1 MYKTILK
8 NKNVMYYLLGGGVS
22 SLGDILTGLAF
33 VFLAYDLTGSE
44 LYTTGMVIATTVPYL
59 LFGLVGG
66 VIADWVQKKKLLIM
80 IDIIRIPLTLS
91 LVFCYYFDVLTYTY
105 MIIIS
110 FFIQCCGCFFN
121 PAHRALLP
129 MIIPMEQRNMTNSLY
144 DSITRGIT
152 VLSPF
157 FSVLLMKTVG
167 VIHFF
172 TIDAITYFISA
183 LFLVQM
189 NVTEDVMATKRK
201 HVKEVFLS
209 LREFWIWMKSN
220 RQITFLFLLTF
231 TMVFM
236 NTWVWKVGL
245 LVSLGEFTKDS
256 KEVYSVI
263 QGFFGCII
271 IITNMIIPFIWKE
284 LDLTIYII
292 ASIIW
297 GIGIFLLGFTFNIS
311 FYFVG
316 VCIVGIGLPLAGLTR
331 VYILQ
336 KLVPKDM
343 LGRGFSF
350 NAVLLYLADTIS
362 LFVFGILSIFISIHV
377 IFIICGIGMM
387 IMSIALKFLVFRR
400 QSVKEEAKL
409 MC

>member
-8 NKNVMYYLLGGGVS
+8 NKNIMYYLLGGGVS

-33 VFLAYDLTGSE
+33 VFLAYDLIGSE
-44 LYTTGMVIATTVPYL
+44 LYTTGMVIATTIPYL

-80 IDIIRIPLTLS
+80 IDIIRIPLILS

-110 FFIQCCGCFFN
+110 FFIQCWGCFFN

-129 MIIPMEQRNMTNSLY
+129 IITPIEQRNMTNSLY
-144 DSITRGIT
+144 DSVTRGIT

-157 FSVLLMKTVG
+157 LSILLMKTVG

-183 LFLVQM
+183 LFLIKM
-189 NVTEDVMATKRK
+189 NVTEDVMDAKK
-201 HVKEVFLS
+201 KQVKEVILS

-220 RQITFLFLLTF
+220 KQITFLFLLTF

-263 QGFFGCII
+263 QGFFGCIV

-284 LDLTIYII
+284 LDLAIYTI

-297 GIGIFLLGFTFNIS
+297 GIGIFLLGFTFNIP
-311 FYFVG
+311 F
-316 VCIVGIGLPLAGLTR
+316 CW
-331 VYILQ
+331 
-336 KLVPKDM
+336 
-343 LGRGFSF
+343 
-350 NAVLLYLADTIS
+350 
-362 LFVFGILSIFISIHV
+362 SIHSRHWLATSGTNK
-377 IFIICGIGMM
+377 GIH
-387 IMSIALKFLVFRR
+387 ITKTCS
-400 QSVKEEAKL
+400 
-409 MC
+409 

>member
-1 MYKTILK
+1 MK

-44 LYTTGMVIATTVPYL
+44 LYTTGMVIATTIPYL
-59 LFGLVGG
+59 LLGLVGG

-80 IDIIRIPLTLS
+80 IDIIRIPLILS
-91 LVFCYYFDVLTYTY
+91 LVFSYYFDVLTYTY

-121 PAHRALLP
+121 PAYRALLP
-129 MIIPMEQRNMTNSLY
+129 IITPTEQRNMTNSLY
-144 DSITRGIT
+144 DSVTRGIT

-157 FSVLLMKTVG
+157 LSILLMKTVG

-183 LFLVQM
+183 LFLIQM

-209 LREFWIWMKSN
+209 LREFWLWMKSN

-236 NTWVWKVGL
+236 NTWIWKVGL
-245 LVSLGEFTKDS
+245 LLSLEEFTKES
-256 KEVYSVI
+256 KEIYSVI
-263 QGFFGCII
+263 QGFFGYVVIV
-271 IITNMIIPFIWKE
+271 TNMIIPFIWKN
-284 LDLTIYII
+284 LNLTIYTI

-297 GIGIFLLGFTFNIS
+297 GIGIFILGFTFNIP

-316 VCIVGIGLPLAGLTR
+316 VFIVGIGLPLAGLTR

-362 LFVFGILSIFISIHV
+362 LFVFGILSIFISINF
-377 IFIICGIGMM
+377 IFIICGIGMI
-387 IMSIALKFLVFRR
+387 IMSIVLKFLVFRR
-400 QSVKEEAKL
+400 KSIKEEINL

>member
-1 MYKTILK
+1 
-8 NKNVMYYLLGGGVS
+8 
-22 SLGDILTGLAF
+22 
-33 VFLAYDLTGSE
+33 
-44 LYTTGMVIATTVPYL
+44 
-59 LFGLVGG
+59 
-66 VIADWVQKKKLLIM
+66 
-80 IDIIRIPLTLS
+80 
-91 LVFCYYFDVLTYTY
+91 

-129 MIIPMEQRNMTNSLY
+129 IITPIEQRNITNSLY
-144 DSITRGIT
+144 DSVTRGIT

-157 FSVLLMKTVG
+157 LSILLMKTVG

-183 LFLVQM
+183 LFLFKM
-189 NVTEDVMATKRK
+189 NVTGDVVGAKK
-201 HVKEVFLS
+201 KQVKEVIFS
-209 LREFWIWMKSN
+209 LREFWLWMKSN
-220 RQITFLFLLTF
+220 KQITFLFLLTF

-263 QGFFGCII
+263 QGFFGCIV
-271 IITNMIIPFIWKE
+271 IITNMIIPFIWKN
-284 LDLTIYII
+284 LNLTIYTI

-297 GIGIFLLGFTFNIS
+297 GVGIFLLGFTFNIS

-362 LFVFGILSIFISIHV
+362 LFIFGILSIFISLNV
-377 IFIICGIGMM
+377 MFIMCGIGMM

-400 QSVKEEAKL
+400 HSVKEEEKL